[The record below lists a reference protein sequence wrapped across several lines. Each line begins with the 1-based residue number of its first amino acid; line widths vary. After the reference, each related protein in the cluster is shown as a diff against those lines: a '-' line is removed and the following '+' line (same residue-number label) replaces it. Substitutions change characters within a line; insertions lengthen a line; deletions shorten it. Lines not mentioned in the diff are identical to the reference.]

1 MHPLACHSLSE
12 LASPEPLLINAHTSA
27 TMFMLPQCRGTSQ
40 RVPVPTQAW
49 AALFLLSLWKL
60 LVKLHVWL
68 SKKTYKAGGQLSF
81 QFMSF
86 GKKLAPWPLSP
97 HQGMLC
103 TPHHNDS
110 VFSYTGTTIESGEH
124 IQECIQSSAQ
134 LQRGNYLTSPSS
146 PILMAQH
153 THYMRNLQKLQVT
166 LQLTCVPFMDYGQ
179 KQNW

>member
-110 VFSYTGTTIESGEH
+110 VFSYAGTIIESGDGMTYFVPIANGYPLHLSTAKVDTAGQDLTMYLMKLLSDNGNMLETTGRK
-124 IQECIQSSAQ
+124 Q
-134 LQRGNYLTSPSS
+134 LFSDT
-146 PILMAQH
+146 
-153 THYMRNLQKLQVT
+153 
-166 LQLTCVPFMDYGQ
+166 
-179 KQNW
+179 